1 MTIRFL
7 YLYYPERGLQE
18 RKDAEVKEHL
28 AAVKANMS
36 KRGDWRVVEQTKR
49 LKIRQE
55 TPDSEEAL
63 ASIPLLELSDLN
75 PNIEAVERRESKIG
89 NNESTLCTYFH
100 KRH

>member
-1 MTIRFL
+1 M
-7 YLYYPERGLQE
+7 GLQE

-36 KRGDWRVVEQTKR
+36 KEEIDAIVEQTKR

-75 PNIEAVERRESKIG
+75 PNIEAVERVKARLVIRKY
-89 NNESTLCTYFH
+89 TLCLLSQKALTM
-100 KRH
+100 